1 MSDLD
6 QRVTDGLREL
16 VGRAPVD
23 ADVWP
28 ATERYV
34 ARHRRHRHAI
44 TGAVVVV
51 ALVGGGLLTA
61 VAVRGGASKVVVSNP
76 GATTETTTA
85 GPSRAALAAT
95 GPIEGSFTI
104 TAQPAAQL
112 AFAPSALTVNTGIY
126 AVTLVD
132 GCQHDPHARIRRP
145 DHLVVATCGEHA
157 RPEASVADLLRTIRD
172 VHVLLRGSWPPRRWH
187 ARCRDGDRPNH
198 DTPASRR
205 KPAHHPADRRS
216 ASRRPRPAPARHRA
230 GRNDT
235 QRGPLPVFNCCVSEG
250 WTGDERRS
258 SR

>member
-34 ARHRRHRHAI
+34 AKHHRHRHAI

-51 ALVGGGLLTA
+51 ALAGGGLLTA
-61 VAVRGGASKVVVSNP
+61 VAVRGAASKVTVSNP

-85 GPSRAALAAT
+85 GPRRAALAAT
-95 GPIEGSFTI
+95 GPTEGSFTI

-132 GCQHDPHARIRRP
+132 GATTTHTLAFDDPTTLWSRLMVDSLGQAQTSRIFFGRP
-145 DHLVVATCGEHA
+145 GTYTFYCVVPGHRAAGMQGLVTVTGPTMTLAQA
-157 RPEASVADLLRTIRD
+157 EAAAQPSS
-172 VHVLLRGSWPPRRWH
+172 G
-187 ARCRDGDRPNH
+187 
-198 DTPASRR
+198 
-205 KPAHHPADRRS
+205 
-216 ASRRPRPAPARHRA
+216 PAPSAPTTA
-230 GRNDT
+230 K
-235 QRGPLPVFNCCVSEG
+235 
-250 WTGDERRS
+250 
-258 SR
+258 